1 MSSTFELSYD
11 REDFELS
18 ENSLKLKYAFTG
30 EHPEYSTDK
39 WLRVPYDYFSPLT
52 YWDWVVQCIQQDANH
67 ADLSQNQGTLP
78 L

>member
-1 MSSTFELSYD
+1 MASDTELSYD
-11 REDFELS
+11 CEDFELS
-18 ENSLKLKYAFTG
+18 ENALKLKYAFTG

-52 YWDWVVQCIQQDANH
+52 YWDWVVQSIQQDAND
-67 ADLSQNQGTLP
+67 AYITQNQGTLP